1 MISYKENRDKILNL
15 YKNSRSVKFSNEI
28 GHILKIKNQ
37 KNYYMIN
44 INLKNAI
51 YFTLKI
57 KKILY

>member
-15 YKNSRSVKFSNEI
+15 YKNSRSVEFSNEI

-51 YFTLKI
+51 YITLII

>member
-15 YKNSRSVKFSNEI
+15 YKNSRSVEFSNEI